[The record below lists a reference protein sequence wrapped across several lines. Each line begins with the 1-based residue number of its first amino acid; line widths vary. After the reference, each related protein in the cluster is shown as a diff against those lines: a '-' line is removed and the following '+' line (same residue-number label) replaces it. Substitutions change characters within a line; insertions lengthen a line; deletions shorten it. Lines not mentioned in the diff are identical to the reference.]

1 MVRKKDSGKIYAMK
15 VLSKSGVIARKQ
27 YHHTLTERKIL
38 EEVDHPFLV
47 SLRFA
52 FQTTSKLYMVF
63 GACAAGRVC
72 ASAVDR
78 SPSPGPRPPDFF
90 NGGEL
95 YHYISRGR
103 FTEERSRFY
112 AAEIILGLEHMH
124 SMDIIYRDLKAGG
137 ALGLEAAPRPAVAHS
152 AARLAA

>member
-15 VLSKSGVIARKQ
+15 VLSKTGVISRKQ
-27 YHHTLTERKIL
+27 YEHTLTERKIL

-52 FQTTSKLYMVF
+52 FQTDSKLYMVF
-63 GACAAGRVC
+63 GACIAVVRSGRRAALAR
-72 ASAVDR
+72 ARAVSHHA
-78 SPSPGPRPPDFF
+78 SPSRRPDFF

-103 FTEERSRFY
+103 FTEERARFY
-112 AAEIILGLEHMH
+112 AAEIALGIAHLH
-124 SMDIIYRDLKAGG
+124 SMDVIYRDLKVCSTP
-137 ALGLEAAPRPAVAHS
+137 PRRVF
-152 AARLAA
+152 